1 MLIIK
6 RFKFSTSSFLFGADF
21 LSHKFRNLIIILP
34 LPFKITPKQNFNQ
47 DRIDPLW
54 IAIQSNDAA
63 FEIFFKKY
71 FSSLCSYSQT
81 KFGFDIDLSKEVVHA
96 GFIKLWESRQT
107 LRDDLSIIAY
117 LHKII
122 TNSCIDILR
131 HQQVKLKHE
140 KYVLQSNC
148 DRVSHHGF
156 NNPDNKYLADDVN
169 KAVSALPEQMR
180 KIFELSRYEGLKY
193 AEIASHL
200 NISIK
205 TVETQ
210 MSRALV
216 KLRKSL
222 SDYLSLLFI
231 VFLLNF

>member
-1 MLIIK
+1 MY
-6 RFKFSTSSFLFGADF
+6 
-21 LSHKFRNLIIILP
+21 KFRNLLITLP
-34 LPFKITPKQNFNQ
+34 LPFQTTPKLKFNN
-47 DRIDPLW
+47 DRSDPLC
-54 IAIQSNDAA
+54 IDIQSNDAA

-71 FSSLCSYSQT
+71 FSSLCSYCQI
-81 KFGFDIDLSKEVVHA
+81 KFGFDLDLSREVVHA

-107 LRDDLSIIAY
+107 LCANLSIIAY

-122 TNSCIDILR
+122 ANSCIDILR
-131 HQQVKLKHE
+131 HQRVKLKYE
-140 KYVLQSNC
+140 KYVFQSNC
-148 DRVSHHGF
+148 NGVGQNGF
-156 NNPDNKYLADDVN
+156 NNPDIKYLADDVN
-169 KAVSALPEQMR
+169 KAVSELPEQMR

-222 SDYLSLLFI
+222 SDYLSIYFI

>member
-1 MLIIK
+1 M
-6 RFKFSTSSFLFGADF
+6 
-21 LSHKFRNLIIILP
+21 P
-34 LPFKITPKQNFNQ
+34 LQTTPKLKFNN
-47 DRIDPLW
+47 DRSDPLC
-54 IAIQSNDAA
+54 IDIQSNDAA

-71 FSSLCSYSQT
+71 FSSLCSYCQI
-81 KFGFDIDLSKEVVHA
+81 KFGFDIDVSREVVHA

-107 LRDDLSIIAY
+107 LRANLSIIAY

-131 HQQVKLKHE
+131 HQRVKLKHE
-140 KYVLQSNC
+140 KYVLQSSC
-148 DRVSHHGF
+148 DRDCHNGF
-156 NNPDNKYLADDVN
+156 DNSDYKYLADDVN
-169 KAVSALPEQMR
+169 KAVAELPEQMR

-193 AEIASHL
+193 AEISAHL

-216 KLRKSL
+216 KLRQRL
-222 SDYLSLLFI
+222 SNYLPLSSILFL
-231 VFLLNF
+231 FNF